1 MISPRKVALL
11 GITTAL
17 VLTGCTSSTSTV
29 TAVGTVTDQAET
41 VQVPA
46 LTPPAVN
53 LDAGFPAP
61 DPTASDPGV
70 QLGSSA
76 TGTTFG
82 LGNTWEIATVLVAVG
97 DSVQIGQP
105 VAKLDETELR
115 LQVSATKADA
125 DAAAAQVDVLTA
137 AIGDTYSKAA
147 DVATNRDKVRDA
159 IAKLTATQAD
169 LKKKKAQLKAT
180 RAELTTQLDQVE
192 AALKN
197 PMLPPQQKAQL
208 TAAQA
213 QLLKGIATID
223 AALAQITQA
232 GPQLTEGLAKA
243 RSGLAQ
249 LDTAAATI
257 TDART
262 QLTGLRDLAR
272 IAADT
277 ARLSVDVAK
286 VQRDQAVLTAPITGV
301 VVSIAHR
308 GDRLAPNATVAE
320 IRPVDGSK
328 VTTWL
333 PPQDAAAVCV
343 GDTATI
349 TGDWMAPDQ
358 SVPARLDW
366 IAATAD
372 YPPTSTTTGDV
383 HLLRAVEVQLSSDAE
398 LPAGVGVEI
407 TINGCPAGSNQ
418 NK

>member
-1 MISPRKVALL
+1 MINSTRAALI
-11 GITTAL
+11 GIASAL
-17 VLTGCTSSTSTV
+17 VLSGCSTTTGSV
-29 TAVGTVTDQAET
+29 QAVGTVTDQAQT

-46 LTPPAVN
+46 LTAPTVN
-53 LDAGFPAP
+53 LDAGFPAAN
-61 DPTASDPGV
+61 PTATDTGD
-70 QLGSSA
+70 QLGSSTTA
-76 TGTTFG
+76 TTFG
-82 LGNTWEIATVLVAVG
+82 LGNTWQIATVLVAVG

-105 VAKLDETELR
+105 VARLDETELK
-115 LQVSATKADA
+115 LQVSVAKADA
-125 DAAAAQVDVLTA
+125 DVAAAQVDVLTA

-169 LKKKKAQLKAT
+169 LKKKKAQLQAT

-192 AALKN
+192 TALKN

-208 TAAQA
+208 TAARA

-223 AALAQITQA
+223 AALAQIAHA
-232 GPQLTEGLAKA
+232 GPQLKQGLAQA

-277 ARLSVDVAK
+277 ADLGVDVAK
-286 VQRDQAVLTAPITGV
+286 VQRDQAVLTAPVTGV

-308 GDRLAPNATVAE
+308 GDRLAPSATVAE
-320 IRPVDGSK
+320 IRPVGGST

-333 PPQDAAAVCV
+333 PPQDAATVCV
-343 GDTATI
+343 GDAATI
-349 TGDWMAPDQ
+349 TGDWMAPGQ

-407 TINGCPAGSNQ
+407 TINRCPAGNDQ